1 MGGMADL
8 SLAFSLN
15 LLHQNIRYGHT
26 LALTVLLESPLAI
39 FAGRADENR
48 RQGFWRFFAE
58 FPFVREFLH
67 GVPVAWDETRFL
79 SGAPSSHA
87 IIARRF
93 QGHWWIAGITADRL
107 AESTSVFLAHWRI
120 PWKRFIPRSDEAI
133 GVNITYRLIFT
144 PAASPRGDSL
154 RENTGN
160 FFLGGDGAVPKKVA
174 ISRLLIRDG
183 FVLHL
188 HLDRKT
194 RADIMPQQEASSLQG
209 LDLEEARTAPT
220 TSPYYWLAV
229 PLVVLGVVAAASF
242 VCGKNKREVP

>member
-93 QGHWWIAGITADRL
+93 KGHWWIAGITADRL

-120 PWKRFIPRSDEAI
+120 PWKSFIPPSDEAI

-144 PAASPRGDSL
+144 PADSPRGDSL

-174 ISRLLIRDG
+174 IPRLLNRDG
-183 FVLHL
+183 FILHL

-194 RADIMPQQEASSLQG
+194 RSDLPQEAASLQG
-209 LDLEEARTAPT
+209 LDLEEEERKAPT
-220 TSPYYWLAV
+220 TSPYY
-229 PLVVLGVVAAASF
+229 
-242 VCGKNKREVP
+242 